1 MPTPTRWMREGY
13 ITGLTAWAAV
23 AVFYGG
29 FDLFAGRGALFTVD
43 QLGRFLL
50 QGTAESAVA
59 SGPAPMDVT
68 GVLAYTALHLV
79 ASLAIGMLVCRLVHE
94 AEMEPWQAQVALLF
108 IVAGFA
114 GTITVV
120 GLLSAPIRSV
130 LPWWSIVVANTL
142 AVLVAGSVMIRR
154 HPGFLSRMTVA
165 PR

>member
-1 MPTPTRWMREGY
+1 MSATTRWIREGV
-13 ITGLTAWAAV
+13 IAGLTAWAAV

-29 FDLFAGRGALFTVD
+29 FDLFAGRGALYTVD

-50 QGTAESAVA
+50 RGTAEFEVA
-59 SGPAPMDVT
+59 SGPVPIDLV

-94 AEMEPWQAQVALLF
+94 AETEPWQAQVALLF

-114 GTITVV
+114 GTIAGV
-120 GLLSAPIRSV
+120 GLLSTQIRAV
-130 LPWWSIVVANTL
+130 LPWWSIVAANTL
-142 AVLVAGSVMIRR
+142 AVLVAGSVLIRR
-154 HPGFLSRMTVA
+154 HPGFLARMTVA

>member
-1 MPTPTRWMREGY
+1 MPTPTRWIREGY
-13 ITGLTAWAAV
+13 VTGLTAWAAV

-29 FDLFAGRGALFTVD
+29 LDLFAGRGALFTVD

-50 QGTAESAVA
+50 QGTAGAASA
-59 SGPAPMDVT
+59 PAPIDVI

-120 GLLSAPIRSV
+120 GLLSTPIRAV